1 MSARSVMVE
10 VASVLTIAGSVI
22 AIAIPKA
29 GEIQSGRTATTLS
42 EDLATVQSAVLA
54 FYSDSAYFPAEVA
67 QGDIPATLEP
77 YLPARF
83 SFRRAYGTLEYRN
96 WPARAPFRSPAADST
111 PGRDSLPVDS
121 TAADSAREIVAAPV
135 DSALAALAPMVTRP
149 GLRIPTA
156 PGVPTTAP
164 AAVAGS
170 DSLEGIAAGDS
181 ASVGRVIGVS
191 VTTRDPRVAALAA
204 QRARRM
210 ARFIVGDKVTFVLFG
225 A

>member
-1 MSARSVMVE
+1 MSARTILLE
-10 VASVLTIAGSVI
+10 VVSVLTIAGSTV

-29 GEIQSGRTATTLS
+29 GEVQSGRTATRVG

-67 QGDIPATLEP
+67 QGDIPTSLEP

-83 SFRRAYGTLEYRN
+83 SFRRSYGTLEYRN
-96 WPARAPFRSPAADST
+96 WPARALFRA
-111 PGRDSLPVDS
+111 PGSDTVPRRDSVNG
-121 TAADSAREIVAAPV
+121 DSAVADTAPAVIPAPV
-135 DSALAALAPMVTRP
+135 DSGLAALAPMVTRP
-149 GLRIPTA
+149 GLRVPTAPGIPTA
-156 PGVPTTAP
+156 PATT
-164 AAVAGS
+164 AGS
-170 DSLEGIAAGDS
+170 DTVETIVADDS
-181 ASVGRVIGVS
+181 ASVGRIIGLS
-191 VTTRDPRVAALAA
+191 VTTRDPRVGAITA